1 MIKPVKL
8 NCLIARGLLMKKIF
22 KYLGI
27 AIAVLLL
34 IVIVSVWIFF
44 CHYKDWFDFNNAI
57 MKNDIVKM
65 SSMIKKGYNINNRL
79 YIYKDTDHL
88 FFAVGN
94 TGTSLQT
101 LEFLLKHGADTNY
114 LGKKKVPLVILAT
127 ALKKPE
133 QVKLLIKYGADLSA
147 KSADTT
153 LTDWAV
159 ATSQP
164 QIIMMIPEEKI
175 SLGRASLENPA
186 ALKRIYDFYHLKQ
199 TDKRVI
205 NYLENQ

>member
-65 SSMIKKGYNINNRL
+65 SSMIKKVTILITVYTFTKIR
-79 YIYKDTDHL
+79 II
-88 FFAVGN
+88 FF
-94 TGTSLQT
+94 L
-101 LEFLLKHGADTNY
+101 
-114 LGKKKVPLVILAT
+114 P
-127 ALKKPE
+127 
-133 QVKLLIKYGADLSA
+133 
-147 KSADTT
+147 
-153 LTDWAV
+153 
-159 ATSQP
+159 
-164 QIIMMIPEEKI
+164 
-175 SLGRASLENPA
+175 
-186 ALKRIYDFYHLKQ
+186 
-199 TDKRVI
+199 
-205 NYLENQ
+205 

>member
-1 MIKPVKL
+1 
-8 NCLIARGLLMKKIF
+8 MKKFF

-27 AIAVLLL
+27 AIAALLL

-44 CHYKDWFDFNNAI
+44 CLYKDWFDFNDAI
-57 MKNDIVKM
+57 MKNDIEKM

-79 YIYKDTDHL
+79 YIYKNTDHL

-94 TGTSLQT
+94 TGTSLRT

-114 LGKKKVPLVILAT
+114 LGQKKVPLVILAT

-153 LTDWAV
+153 LTDWLLRH
-159 ATSQP
+159 P
-164 QIIMMIPEEKI
+164 
-175 SLGRASLENPA
+175 N
-186 ALKRIYDFYHLKQ
+186 LKL
-199 TDKRVI
+199 
-205 NYLENQ
+205 L